1 MAYQIKSKIWIE
13 SNGKILLGEGR
24 VQLLKA
30 IKETGS
36 LSKAAQKLK
45 MSYKKAWGLIDAVNS
60 IAEKEVV
67 IKNIGGKSGGGTVLT
82 EYGDS
87 LIDTFEKT
95 KMFFVKSKLIEEWI
109 KQFCK
114 GNKNFIPKMNPW
126 DFNRFEGKDSPFP
139 SVENNNTASSDRR
152 SVID

>member
-1 MAYQIKSKIWIE
+1 MMHYKIKSKIWIE

-36 LSKAAQKLK
+36 LSKASKKLN

-67 IKNIGGKSGGGTVLT
+67 IKNIGGKS
-82 EYGDS
+82 
-87 LIDTFEKT
+87 EK
-95 KMFFVKSKLIEEWI
+95 EEN
-109 KQFCK
+109 QAGLPVVGHCGFYTHL
-114 GNKNFIPKMNPW
+114 PKH
-126 DFNRFEGKDSPFP
+126 SP
-139 SVENNNTASSDRR
+139 SQGESR
-152 SVID
+152 